1 MKTNIYQK
9 LHKASSEAG
18 GVVKGDKVP
27 GMHFNPLQHDEV
39 SKVAMKALLNNELY
53 PICTYENDLK
63 ENFVMVYC
71 NMKIFDITDP
81 TSFVEINGCSAM
93 GKLDKFGTGN
103 GMSYAKKYA
112 FLNALNLK
120 TGLDNDDGKEAMPF
134 ESLMEIAQ
142 PAKIK
147 KQISKPIKDVKTLA
161 DSWISQL
168 QTAASV
174 SKSQNNFENNLEPIR
189 AEFKTELQAIQ
200 LDPIESMRVE
210 TIYSKLKSQIQTN
223 QIKRT
228 NNGR

>member
-18 GVVKGDKVP
+18 GVVKGQKVP

-39 SKVAMKALLNNELY
+39 QKVAMKALLNNELY
-53 PICTYENDLK
+53 PICTYVNDLK
-63 ENFVMVYC
+63 ENYVMVYC

-93 GKLDKFGTGN
+93 GKIDKFGTGN

-120 TGLDNDDGKEAMPF
+120 TGLDNDDGKDAIPF
-134 ESLMEIAQ
+134 EAVMEIAKESVQ
-142 PAKIK
+142 PKAV
-147 KQISKPIKDVKTLA
+147 KQDVKTLA
-161 DSWISQL
+161 DSWIGQL
-168 QTAASV
+168 KTAASV
-174 SKSQNNFENNLEPIR
+174 SKSQNNFERNLEPIR
-189 AEFKTELQAIQ
+189 AEYKTELQAIQ
-200 LDPIESMRVE
+200 LDPVESMRVE
-210 TIYSKLKSQIQTN
+210 TIYNKLKSQIQTN

>member
-1 MKTNIYQK
+1 
-9 LHKASSEAG
+9 
-18 GVVKGDKVP
+18 
-27 GMHFNPLQHDEV
+27 
-39 SKVAMKALLNNELY
+39 
-53 PICTYENDLK
+53 
-63 ENFVMVYC
+63 MVYC

-120 TGLDNDDGKEAMPF
+120 TGLDNDDGKDAVPF
-134 ESLMEIAQ
+134 EAILEIAKDSVK
-142 PAKIK
+142 PKAV
-147 KQISKPIKDVKTLA
+147 KQDTKTLA

-168 QTAASV
+168 KTAASV

-189 AEFKTELQAIQ
+189 AEYKSELQAIQ

-210 TIYSKLKSQIQTN
+210 TIYNKLKSQIQTN

>member
-18 GVVKGDKVP
+18 GVVKGNKVP

-39 SKVAMKALLNNELY
+39 SKVAMRALLNNELY

-120 TGLDNDDGKEAMPF
+120 TGLDNDDGKDAVPF
-134 ESLMEIAQ
+134 EAILEIAKDSVK
-142 PAKIK
+142 PKAV
-147 KQISKPIKDVKTLA
+147 KQDTKNLA

-168 QTAASV
+168 KTAASV

-189 AEFKTELQAIQ
+189 AEYKSELQAIQ

-210 TIYSKLKSQIQTN
+210 TIYNKLKSQIQTN

>member
-18 GVVKGDKVP
+18 GVVKGQKVP

-39 SKVAMKALLNNELY
+39 QKVAMKALLNNELY
-53 PICTYENDLK
+53 PICTYVNDLK
-63 ENFVMVYC
+63 ENYVMVYC

-93 GKLDKFGTGN
+93 GKIDKFGTGN

-120 TGLDNDDGKEAMPF
+120 TGLDNDDGKDAIPF
-134 ESLMEIAQ
+134 EAVMEIAKESVQ
-142 PAKIK
+142 PKAIK
-147 KQISKPIKDVKTLA
+147 KDVKTLA
-161 DSWISQL
+161 DSWIGQL
-168 QTAASV
+168 KTAASV
-174 SKSQNNFENNLEPIR
+174 SKSQNNFERNLEPIR
-189 AEFKTELQAIQ
+189 AEYKTELQAIQ
-200 LDPIESMRVE
+200 LDPVESMRVE
-210 TIYSKLKSQIQTN
+210 TIYNKLKSQIQTN

>member
-18 GVVKGDKVP
+18 GVVKGNKVP

-39 SKVAMKALLNNELY
+39 SKVAMRALLNNELY

-120 TGLDNDDGKEAMPF
+120 TGLDNDDGKDAVPF
-134 ESLMEIAQ
+134 EAILEIAKDSVK
-142 PAKIK
+142 PKAV
-147 KQISKPIKDVKTLA
+147 KQDTKTLA

-168 QTAASV
+168 KTAASV

-189 AEFKTELQAIQ
+189 AEYKSELQAIQ

-210 TIYSKLKSQIQTN
+210 TIYNKLKSQIQNN

>member
-18 GVVKGDKVP
+18 GVVKGQKVP

-39 SKVAMKALLNNELY
+39 QKVAMKALLNNELY
-53 PICTYENDLK
+53 PICTYVNDLK
-63 ENFVMVYC
+63 ENYVMVYC

-93 GKLDKFGTGN
+93 GKIDKFGTGN

-120 TGLDNDDGKEAMPF
+120 TGLDNDDGKDAIPF
-134 ESLMEIAQ
+134 EAVMEIAKESVQ
-142 PAKIK
+142 PKAV
-147 KQISKPIKDVKTLA
+147 KQDVKTLA

-168 QTAASV
+168 KTAASV
-174 SKSQNNFENNLEPIR
+174 SKSQNNFERNLEPIR
-189 AEFKTELQAIQ
+189 AEYKTELQAIQ
-200 LDPIESMRVE
+200 LDPVESMRVE
-210 TIYSKLKSQIQTN
+210 TIYNKLKSQIQTN

>member
-18 GVVKGDKVP
+18 GVVKGQKVP

-39 SKVAMKALLNNELY
+39 QKVAMKALLNNELY
-53 PICTYENDLK
+53 PICTYVNDLK
-63 ENFVMVYC
+63 ENYVMVYC

-120 TGLDNDDGKEAMPF
+120 TGLDNDDGKDAIPF
-134 ESLMEIAQ
+134 EAVMEIAKESVQ
-142 PAKIK
+142 PKAV
-147 KQISKPIKDVKTLA
+147 KQDVKTLA
-161 DSWISQL
+161 DSWIGQL
-168 QTAASV
+168 KTAASV
-174 SKSQNNFENNLEPIR
+174 SKSQNNFERNLEPIR
-189 AEFKTELQAIQ
+189 AEYKTELQAIQ
-200 LDPIESMRVE
+200 LDPVESMRVE
-210 TIYSKLKSQIQTN
+210 TIYNKLKSQIQTN